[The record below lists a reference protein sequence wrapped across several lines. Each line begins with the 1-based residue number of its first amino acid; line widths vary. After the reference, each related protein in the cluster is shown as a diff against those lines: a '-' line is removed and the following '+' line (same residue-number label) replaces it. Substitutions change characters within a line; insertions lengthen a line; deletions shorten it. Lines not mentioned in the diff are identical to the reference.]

1 MFSIQISD
9 VQVISNSTSY
19 FHRKEIRFNW
29 IAKAASGKY
38 ICRANVIKSENY
50 VNSSWELDVM
60 EPKEPEIIIT
70 NIEPGVELNFS
81 LGQPV
86 DLLCKFNGIP
96 RPRITWYKNEKQ
108 ITPHANDTRVLLNEN
123 NSVLTIHLSE
133 SDEAIY
139 KCVAENRVGLVSRE
153 TKLKVSSN

>member
-1 MFSIQISD
+1 M
-9 VQVISNSTSY
+9 QVISNSSSY

-29 IAKAASGKY
+29 IAKGASGKY
-38 ICRANVIKSENY
+38 NCRANIIESESY

-60 EPKEPEIIIT
+60 EPKEPEIQTT
-70 NIEPGVELNFS
+70 NIEPGAELHFS
-81 LGQPV
+81 LDQPV

-96 RPRITWYKNEKQ
+96 RPKITWYKDEKQ
-108 ITPHANDTRVLLNEN
+108 ISPHVNNTRILLNEN

-133 SDEAIY
+133 SDEGIY